1 MSENTLP
8 DDTSVHAYVGRICF
22 KTGPPHRV
30 GLELE
35 WLIAPTTDPARQLPL
50 DTLSDVIRAAEP
62 LPSASRIT
70 MEPGGQLELS
80 SRVADD
86 LSGCWRGLER
96 DTGHLHRILADR
108 GLTALPVALDPVRP
122 PRRVLRT
129 PRYDAMQAHF
139 DSRGD
144 AGRVMMCSTAAVQVN
159 LDAGVDAC
167 RRHPSLAAPR
177 RALGPPLVA
186 AFANSPARAGHLTGW
201 RSARQGAVWQGMEPR
216 RTHAPVG
223 DDPVSSWAD
232 YALAAPLMML
242 RRDDGP
248 PGWPRPASPSARG
261 CAARWPGSRSAD
273 GGRPGPPPHD
283 ALPPGPAARLVRGP
297 LPRRPGARR
306 GGPSRSPSWP
316 RRSSTLTSRRR
327 PARGLRTGGRRLAG
341 GGAAWGGVADRLL
354 RAASEAV
361 VRGRTAGAAS
371 GSAERRCRRGG
382 RLRERYVVRGESRRR
397 RLDSGLPPGEYDAA
411 PRDDADEGT

>member
-139 DSRGD
+139 DSHGD
-144 AGRVMMCSTAAVQVN
+144 AGLVMMTGTAAVQVN
-159 LDAGVDAC
+159 LDAGADSDDVA
-167 RRHPSLAAPR
+167 RRWSLLHAI
-177 RALGPPLVA
+177 GPAMVA
-186 AFANSPARAGHLTGW
+186 AFANSPVHRGRPTGWKSTRQRVLLSLEPARSAMPTGPDPATAWAEYALNAPVMVCRRPDGWLSSPGFTFGEWVAGMAGFTAPTEDDLAYHLTTLFPPVRPRGW
-201 RSARQGAVWQGMEPR
+201 WEVRYVDAQ
-216 RTHAPVG
+216 
-223 DDPVSSWAD
+223 
-232 YALAAPLMML
+232 
-242 RRDDGP
+242 P
-248 PGWPRPASPSARG
+248 PGWWPVPMAVLAALVDDPQAAATAREATGSRPLDWRG
-261 CAARWPGSRSAD
+261 AARVGLADPGLHEVAIRCFEAALL
-273 GGRPGPPPHD
+273 
-283 ALPPGPAARLVRGP
+283 ALPRMRAEPALIAV
-297 LPRRPGARR
+297 
-306 GGPSRSPSWP
+306 
-316 RRSSTLTSRRR
+316 
-327 PARGLRTGGRRLAG
+327 
-341 GGAAWGGVADRLL
+341 VADY
-354 RAASEAV
+354 V
-361 VRGRTAGAAS
+361 
-371 GSAERRCRRGG
+371 
-382 RLRERYVVRGESRRR
+382 ERYVVRGRCPADDV
-397 RLDSGLPPGEYDAA
+397 LDSGLPPGEVTQR
-411 PRDDADEGT
+411 RDLLASERL